1 MELDLINYCFSA
13 RTNISNIRIA
23 LFKVPIKINE
33 IAINAYNYYE
43 KYD

>member
-13 RTNISNIRIA
+13 RTNINNIRIA
-23 LFKVPIKINE
+23 LFKVPMKTNE
-33 IAINAYNYYE
+33 SAINACNYYE